1 MLTLERELVDIYRSQ
16 LLRVAEAG
24 DLSGLS
30 GEDQAILREAG
41 VLVEYLDWKNGGTYT
56 GLSPDA
62 RRVALRLPSA
72 RIIRWRVTGW

>member
-1 MLTLERELVDIYRSQ
+1 MVDIYRSQ
-16 LLRVAEAG
+16 LLTLAETR

-56 GLSPDA
+56 GLSPEA
-62 RRVALRLPSA
+62 RRAALRLPRA
-72 RIIRWRVTGW
+72 RIIRWRSG